1 MASLPRILTV
11 DPSGSIPQQV
21 RAAFDL
27 MDRLVVQIDVPSAEE
42 ALAEFK
48 RGGVDA
54 VIAAWQPGD
63 DMQGWELAA
72 KLKQMDDKIAI
83 MLMGDYDDI
92 DMDDE
97 TLAQSPFVY
106 LKRPFDVPQLIRI
119 LRTAL
124 DGGDIFSA
132 QEEKKP
138 MTSNLPDL
146 GPVPRIDADKAYNVV
161 RNMMIDIGAQA
172 VFLGTREGKVVVGEG
187 TMGALNAEDLSD
199 ALVGGILSNF
209 NVRDHLGGNTS
220 TLQFYDGYEYDIFTL
235 SVGLHHFLGILYDG
249 ANGARQLGIVSRL
262 GRQYTEE
269 MIDVLG
275 AHAWIVQRP
284 VAEEAEEKADVR
296 RKSQPRQSPQETSE
310 APSLERARL
319 TSEVKSVAAE
329 IEEEPE
335 DEFESL
341 LPQLDAIDDTEFDP
355 DALFSDDF
363 DLGDADDLF
372 SLDALEEM
380 ATDIG
385 GDGKT
390 IDIDDAGKL
399 GLLDM

>member
-27 MDRLVVQIDVPSAEE
+27 MDRLVVQIDVPGAEE
-42 ALAEFK
+42 ALTEFK

-54 VIAAWQPGD
+54 VIAAWQPGN

-72 KLKQMDDKIAI
+72 KLKQMDDNIAI
-83 MLMGDYDDI
+83 MLMGDYEDI

-124 DGGDIFSA
+124 DGGDIFGA
-132 QEEKKP
+132 REEKQIV
-138 MTSNLPDL
+138 TSHLPNL
-146 GPVPRIDADKAYNVV
+146 GPVPRIDAEKAYNVV

-187 TMGALNAEDLSD
+187 TMGALNADDLSV

-235 SVGLHHFLGILYDG
+235 SVGLHHFLAVLYDG

-284 VAEEAEEKADVR
+284 VAAEEEKTDVR
-296 RKSQPRQSPQETSE
+296 RKSQPRQSPQETAD
-310 APSLERARL
+310 APALERARL
-319 TSEVKSVAAE
+319 TSEVKSVASVVE
-329 IEEEPE
+329 DEPEEEL
-335 DEFESL
+335 ESL
-341 LPQLDAIDDTEFDP
+341 LPQLEAIDDTEFDP

-363 DLGDADDLF
+363 EFGDGDDLF

-380 ATDIG
+380 STDMG